1 MSEKNGY
8 KDRYNQNFTLKS
20 VHNNKIHFNSV
31 QAEFQDVLLS
41 FDHFTA
47 IFSSDV
53 VFAHQENL
61 ARVTIFEVSPKVSFS
76 GKS

>member
-8 KDRYNQNFTLKS
+8 KDRYDKKFTLKS
-20 VHNNKIHFNSV
+20 VHINKIHLNSV

-41 FDHFTA
+41 FDHLRA

-53 VFAHQENL
+53 VFAHQDNL
-61 ARVTIFEVSPKVSFS
+61 TRVTIFEVSPKVSFS